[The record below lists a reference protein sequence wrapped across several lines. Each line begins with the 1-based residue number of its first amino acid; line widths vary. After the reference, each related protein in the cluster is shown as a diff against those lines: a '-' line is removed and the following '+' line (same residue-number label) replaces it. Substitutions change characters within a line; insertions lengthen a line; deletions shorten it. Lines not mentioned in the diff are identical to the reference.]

1 MWRVN
6 LGGGTYEQGEASGL
20 EDKSRRASFLSD

>member
-6 LGGGTYEQGEASGL
+6 LGGGSAEQGEASGI
-20 EDKSRRASFLSD
+20 EDKSRQSRILSD